1 MNAYAEAIDRYLR
14 ETDDNQFDLA
24 QRAEITQASIS
35 RYKGS
40 ANTPPR
46 LPPRDIAKRIDEA
59 TKGKVPFEL
68 WAGEAAKQIGLAA

>member
-24 QRAEITQASIS
+24 QRAGITQASIS

-40 ANTPPR
+40 GNTPPR
-46 LPPRDIAKRIDEA
+46 LPARDIAKRIDEA
-59 TKGKVPFEL
+59 TGGKVPFTL